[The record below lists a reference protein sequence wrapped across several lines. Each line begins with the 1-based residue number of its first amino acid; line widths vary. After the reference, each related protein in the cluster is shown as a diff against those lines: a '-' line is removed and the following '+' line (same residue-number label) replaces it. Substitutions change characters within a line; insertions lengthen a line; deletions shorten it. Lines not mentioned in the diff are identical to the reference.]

1 MIHSLALIAL
11 NPLLRCSFPEIID
24 VARMV
29 FVQQVDATPDQDE
42 DQKLFDVLLIIAFI
56 FAPALVMSIFFLGR
70 GTESN
75 ESSSSNSNSSS
86 SSSSSSDAEY
96 REHHRREVKAE
107 TVAQDDDHS
116 SSGSASDMQETQSP
130 ETIVRAS
137 PPGGGVAQE
146 EKYDPDEYARD
157 REVGLSAD
165 FMDLSS
171 TVSAGASGAFG
182 ALASFGFSNREVGS
196 DAPTSSTELGGT
208 TL

>member
-75 ESSSSNSNSSS
+75 ESSSSSSS
-86 SSSSSSDAEY
+86 SYAED

-196 DAPTSSTELGGT
+196 DAPRSSTELGGT